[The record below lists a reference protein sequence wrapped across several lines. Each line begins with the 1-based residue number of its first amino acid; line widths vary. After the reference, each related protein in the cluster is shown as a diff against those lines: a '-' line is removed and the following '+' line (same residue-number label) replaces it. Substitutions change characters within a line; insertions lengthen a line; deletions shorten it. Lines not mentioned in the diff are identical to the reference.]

1 MPALRTLGKFGVQFT
16 LLGVATTL
24 VTLSFARTA
33 QAVPSFAEQTGQPC
47 SACHVGAFG
56 PQLKQAARD
65 FKLYGYI
72 NSDNQDHFPP
82 LAAMVQTS
90 FTHTNAPQSGGA
102 APGFGPNDNFAAD
115 QVSLFYAGRIT
126 SEIGAFAQITY
137 DGIQHNFTMDN
148 IDIRHA
154 REGTL
159 FGSDIVYGVTV
170 NNSPTVQ
177 DLWNSTPA
185 WGFPYSSSGLA
196 PTPAATTLIDGTLA
210 QAVVGAGAY
219 ALWNDLVYL
228 ELDAYKGLGRDV
240 RNALGVV
247 PVSDSNSYD
256 GLIPYWRAALQ
267 HEFGQHY
274 VQFGTYG
281 LQAILYPGGDKTA
294 GTTDRITDTALDANY
309 QWIADADDTTSNVIS
324 AHATYIHEKLDLD
337 ASQQLVGSNPSNTL
351 STFRA
356 DVSYSIGAT
365 YTPSIQYFRTRG
377 SSDAA
382 YWGTANG
389 SPDSEGIVGEI
400 AYVPWG
406 KPDSSVTR
414 LNARLALQYV
424 AYTKFNGTEQDASKN
439 NTVYLNLWVALPWR

>member
-1 MPALRTLGKFGVQFT
+1 MGQSTAPYICTKKMRTQPALRTLGKFGARCALV
-16 LLGVATTL
+16 GMAATL
-24 VTLSFARTA
+24 VMFSLARTA

-47 SACHVGAFG
+47 AACHVGAFG

-115 QVSLFYAGRIT
+115 QVSLFYAGRST

-154 REGTL
+154 REGSL
-159 FGSDIVYGVTV
+159 FGSDIVYGVTL

-177 DLWNSTPA
+177 DLWN
-185 WGFPYSSSGLA
+185 
-196 PTPAATTLIDGTLA
+196 DR
-210 QAVVGAGAY
+210 
-219 ALWNDLVYL
+219 VYL
-228 ELDAYKGLGRDV
+228 DLDAYKGLGRDV

-281 LQAILYPGGDKTA
+281 LQANLYPGGDKTA
-294 GTTDRITDTALDANY
+294 GTTDQITDTALDANY
-309 QWIADADDTTSNVIS
+309 QWIADPDDTTSNVVS

-337 ASQQLVGSNPSNTL
+337 ASQQLVGSNPTNTL

-365 YTPSIQYFRTRG
+365 YTPSVQYFRTRG

-389 SPDSEGIVGEI
+389 SPDSEGIIGEI

-414 LNARLALQYV
+414 VNARLALQYV
-424 AYTKFNGTEQDASKN
+424 AYTKFNGTEQGASKN
-439 NTVYLNLWVALPWR
+439 NTIYLNLWVALPWR